1 MQELSFSYQ
10 IIRSRR
16 KSVSIHILPDGMV
29 EVRCPLIASEKS
41 IHEIVCKKANWIEN
55 KLLEIKSAPPVI
67 PFTAGELQAMTK
79 QAKENF
85 IPLVKYYANHLGISC
100 GRITIRH
107 QKSRWGSCSAKGN
120 LSLNCLLML
129 TPPEVQKYVI
139 IHELCHFRQ
148 MNHSFKFWAEVEK
161 IVPDYRKSQLWLK
174 KNGPALI
181 RRLPQ

>member
-16 KSVSIHILPDGMV
+16 KSISIRILPDGMV

-67 PFTAGELQAMTK
+67 PFTAGELEALAK

-120 LSLNCLLML
+120 LSFNCLLIL

-174 KNGPALI
+174 KHGPALI